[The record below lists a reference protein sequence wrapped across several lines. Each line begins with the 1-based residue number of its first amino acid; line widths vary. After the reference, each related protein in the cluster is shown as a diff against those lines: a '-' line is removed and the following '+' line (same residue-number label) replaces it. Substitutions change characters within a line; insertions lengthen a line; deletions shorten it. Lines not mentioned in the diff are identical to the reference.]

1 MRAPELEIFSDVV
14 RCLSTT
20 LLGGWPLPALADGDA
35 LHIARTKGVFCSR
48 GQKTLEKPRRGGAFR
63 VRSESG
69 KGWRRLA
76 APPALRGDRITSVP
90 PWRQL
95 LPASSWRLRHQPS
108 TGLP

>member
-48 GQKTLEKPRRGGAFR
+48 GQKTLKNRLDCFLKPVFGC
-63 VRSESG
+63 
-69 KGWRRLA
+69 
-76 APPALRGDRITSVP
+76 AL
-90 PWRQL
+90 
-95 LPASSWRLRHQPS
+95 
-108 TGLP
+108 